1 MGDDLFVVDPG
12 RGIVTTRGNIDR
24 ESRSMYTIPIYV
36 TEASTLN
43 DLPTNFGYSKANKNI
58 AAATTA
64 AVTATT
70 GATTTTPLF
79 DVATIFIKITDKND
93 HAPQFPPGICYPLAV
108 PENHEAAI
116 IHTVVA
122 TDFDEGQNGDIIYT
136 ITGKRP
142 NFLLFL
148 FSLARQSF
156 ALTLQMF
163 LCLFA
168 GGNFGNKF
176 SIDMHTGE
184 LTAKPLDRE
193 SVSRYHLQIT
203 AQDRG
208 SPITYQS
215 TCNISI
221 TVEDQNDSTPRFD
234 WIVKNGLCLQDSL
247 YSNLKKKEQCNS
259 RCAHFFFVCCRTYQV
274 HGDCS
279 GRCCD
284 RHGNFNSQSH
294 RCRYRHE
301 FTDCLF
307 IGQ

>member
-1 MGDDLFVVDPG
+1 MFEFTGRNLLYEIPAGVGDDLFVVDPS

-36 TEASTLN
+36 TEASALN
-43 DLPTNFGYSKANKNI
+43 DFSNNFGYSKANKNV
-58 AAATTA
+58 AATAATA
-64 AVTATT
+64 LTA
-70 GATTTTPLF
+70 PLF
-79 DVATIFIKITDKND
+79 DVATIVIKINDIND
-93 HAPQFPPGICYPLAV
+93 HAPQFPPGTCYPLAV

-136 ITGKRP
+136 ITGKRQTFFCYS
-142 NFLLFL
+142 FLHL
-148 FSLARQSF
+148 S
-156 ALTLQMF
+156 TLK
-163 LCLFA
+163 LHIVNVRLFA
-168 GGNFGNKF
+168 GGNFGHKF

-221 TVEDQNDSTPRFD
+221 AVEDQNDSNPRFD
-234 WIVKNGLCLQDSL
+234 WIVKNGS
-247 YSNLKKKEQCNS
+247 YSQ
-259 RCAHFFFVCCRTYQV
+259 FV
-274 HGDCS
+274 S
-279 GRCCD
+279 
-284 RHGNFNSQSH
+284 
-294 RCRYRHE
+294 
-301 FTDCLF
+301 
-307 IGQ
+307 I